1 MRFDRHRRVSTH
13 SQRIRCRHENDN
25 GEVDETGCPN
35 AYATATAANIGTTLS
50 ISTASMVALILL
62 AASVASS
69 SSSVGVAVGY
79 CSQQHQRRQR
89 RQHQQRWQ
97 HPLSVSFSS
106 QLSVSS
112 PTLVAAAAASVPPP
126 NSRLGR
132 NHLLRQQQLQQQP
145 LMGSLTKRSRSSS
158 SGHQRISS
166 DGIGNVGDDGDR
178 LRSGL
183 RFATYSSYYDQ
194 YCNGDVDDCEG
205 GVDDANNSSAA
216 TTIGVGGGSGSQT
229 THVAATMNTTNQQM
243 RLARMLRV
251 SDNARLLDNDRSN
264 SSDRRQRRL
273 KLRSSCRRRMKNNRN
288 YSSTA
293 TSSSSM
299 SRLEYERRKA
309 AWAAKYTSVSTLRKS
324 FGSNK
329 NRIWGDFDP
338 STTRKLYHTLLP
350 RALLELRGLRDGL
363 MSCDEEEEESSG
375 DNGNGRKRKSSRW
388 YRRLWQRKGSPMAR
402 NGAINGDDDMD
413 TDDID
418 NITYLQQELKELA
431 PLAFRARLAAK
442 EYARERSRLPARI
455 GSMLYDGYRSWKKYG
470 KWKSTGMTW
479 EQVWKKYE
487 DQVLKE
493 YMMELGM
500 EMPESSVDHATASA
514 VERLEVTDDLDDEE
528 ITARICL
535 RILERSVVTND
546 AIDRLF
552 LKRLAVDDNVKQ
564 QGGGGSRCHTGNDI
578 PEEVIFEE
586 SRKRRQRKR
595 KRKLLSQER
604 HRRRILRIQVDLQAI
619 EKMFDDD
626 IRELLRYS
634 HLSIEDG
641 EKRRSKRRDGAIFWK
656 STSGSSSS
664 ISGVGGDCD
673 NSTSVTRST
682 NNSTESS
689 QNLAVEGI
697 AAVARGGGGATTIN
711 GTAAIAD
718 AVSEFSELIAATML
732 STAILSSE
740 SNVNGSTKCA
750 SECTAIATNGDNNV
764 EEVLPLRKLSVH
776 EVFTLR
782 ILAATKERM
791 TLLQESPD
799 LGNPSWEGG
808 RIGYNE

>member
-1 MRFDRHRRVSTH
+1 MRFDIHQRVSTLP
-13 SQRIRCRHENDN
+13 QRHRHEDDN
-25 GEVDETGCPN
+25 GEVDEAECPN
-35 AYATATAANIGTTLS
+35 AYATATAATIGTTSS

-62 AASVASS
+62 AASVASSS

-89 RQHQQRWQ
+89 RQHQERWQ
-97 HPLSVSFSS
+97 HPLAVSFSS

-112 PTLVAAAAASVPPP
+112 PLVAAAAASVPPP

-166 DGIGNVGDDGDR
+166 DGIGSAGDDVDR
-178 LRSGL
+178 VRSGL

-194 YCNGDVDDCEG
+194 YCSGDVDDCEG

-216 TTIGVGGGSGSQT
+216 STIGVGDGSGNQT
-229 THVAATMNTTNQQM
+229 TRVAATMNTTNQQK

-251 SDNARLLDNDRSN
+251 SDNARLLVNDRNKSSN
-264 SSDRRQRRL
+264 RQQRRL
-273 KLRSSCRRRMKNNRN
+273 KLRSLSRRRMKNHRN
-288 YSSTA
+288 DSSTA

-375 DNGNGRKRKSSRW
+375 DNGNGKKWKSRHW
-388 YRRLWQRKGSPMAR
+388 HRRLWQRKGSLMAR
-402 NGAINGDDDMD
+402 NEAINGNDNMDMD
-413 TDDID
+413 DIE

-479 EQVWKKYE
+479 EQVWNKYE

-493 YMMELGM
+493 AMMELGM
-500 EMPESSVDHATASA
+500 EMPESSVDDAAAST

-552 LKRLAVDDNVKQ
+552 LRRLAVDDSVKQ
-564 QGGGGSRCHTGNDI
+564 QGEGGSRCHMGSGI
-578 PEEVIFEE
+578 PEDVIFEE

-595 KRKLLSQER
+595 KRKLLVQER
-604 HRRRILRIQVDLQAI
+604 HRRRKLRIQVDLQAI

-634 HLSIEDG
+634 HFSTEDG
-641 EKRRSKRRDGAIFWK
+641 ETRRSKRTGGAFFWK
-656 STSGSSSS
+656 STSGSISS
-664 ISGVGGDCD
+664 ISGVFGDCD
-673 NSTSVTRST
+673 NNTSVTTST

-689 QNLAVEGI
+689 QNLAIEGI
-697 AAVARGGGGATTIN
+697 ADVARGGGSATIIN
-711 GTAAIAD
+711 GTASIAD
-718 AVSEFSELIAATML
+718 AVTEFSEFLAATML
-732 STAILSSE
+732 STTILSSE
-740 SNVNGSTKCA
+740 SNVDGITERV
-750 SECTAIATNGDNNV
+750 SECNPIATTGDNNV
-764 EEVLPLRKLSVH
+764 EKLLPLRKLSVH
-776 EVFTLR
+776 EVCALR
-782 ILAATKERM
+782 ILATTKERM

-799 LGNPSWEGG
+799 PGDPSWEGG
-808 RIGYNE
+808 RIGENE

>member
-13 SQRIRCRHENDN
+13 SQRIRCRHEDDN

-112 PTLVAAAAASVPPP
+112 PTLVATAAASVPPP

-166 DGIGNVGDDGDR
+166 DGIGNAGDDGDR

-229 THVAATMNTTNQQM
+229 KDVAATMNTTNQQM

-363 MSCDEEEEESSG
+363 MSCDEEEEEESCG
-375 DNGNGRKRKSSRW
+375 DNGNGTKRKSSRW

-470 KWKSTGMTW
+470 KWKTTGMTW
-479 EQVWKKYE
+479 EQVWNKYE

-493 YMMELGM
+493 AMMELGM
-500 EMPESSVDHATASA
+500 EMPESSVDYATAST

-552 LKRLAVDDNVKQ
+552 LIRLAVDDVKQ
-564 QGGGGSRCHTGNDI
+564 QGEDGSGI
-578 PEEVIFEE
+578 LEEVIFEE
-586 SRKRRQRKR
+586 SRKRRQRRR
-595 KRKLLSQER
+595 KRKLLVQER
-604 HRRRILRIQVDLQAI
+604 NRRRKLRIQVDLQAI

-634 HLSIEDG
+634 HLSTEDG
-641 EKRRSKRRDGAIFWK
+641 ETRRSNRRGGAFFWK
-656 STSGSSSS
+656 NTSGSSSN

-689 QNLAVEGI
+689 QNVAVERI
-697 AAVARGGGGATTIN
+697 AAVVRGGGSATTIN

-718 AVSEFSELIAATML
+718 AVTEFSELLAAIVL
-732 STAILSSE
+732 STTILSSD
-740 SNVNGSTKCA
+740 NGSTERV
-750 SECTAIATNGDNNV
+750 SECNSIATNGDNNV
-764 EEVLPLRKLSVH
+764 EKLLPLRKLSVH
-776 EVFTLR
+776 EVFALR
-782 ILAATKERM
+782 ILATTKERM
-791 TLLQESPD
+791 ALLQESPD
-799 LGNPSWEGG
+799 PGNPSWEGG
-808 RIGYNE
+808 RIGDNE

>member
-1 MRFDRHRRVSTH
+1 
-13 SQRIRCRHENDN
+13 
-25 GEVDETGCPN
+25 
-35 AYATATAANIGTTLS
+35 
-50 ISTASMVALILL
+50 
-62 AASVASS
+62 
-69 SSSVGVAVGY
+69 
-79 CSQQHQRRQR
+79 
-89 RQHQQRWQ
+89 
-97 HPLSVSFSS
+97 
-106 QLSVSS
+106 
-112 PTLVAAAAASVPPP
+112 
-126 NSRLGR
+126 
-132 NHLLRQQQLQQQP
+132 
-145 LMGSLTKRSRSSS
+145 MGSLTKRSRSSS

-350 RALLELRGLRDGL
+350 RALLELRVLREGL
-363 MSCDEEEEESSG
+363 MICDKEEEESSG
-375 DNGNGRKRKSSRW
+375 DNGGKKRKSWPWR
-388 YRRLWQRKGSPMAR
+388 RRLWQRK
-402 NGAINGDDDMD
+402 GAINGDDDMD
-413 TDDID
+413 MDDID

-470 KWKSTGMTW
+470 KWKTTGMTW
-479 EQVWKKYE
+479 EQVWNKYE

-493 YMMELGM
+493 AMMELGM
-500 EMPESSVDHATASA
+500 EMPESSADYATAST

-552 LKRLAVDDNVKQ
+552 LIRLAVDDVKQ
-564 QGGGGSRCHTGNDI
+564 QGEDGSGI

-586 SRKRRQRKR
+586 SRKRRQRQR
-595 KRKLLSQER
+595 KRKLLVQER
-604 HRRRILRIQVDLQAI
+604 NRRRKLRIQVDLQAI

-634 HLSIEDG
+634 HLSTEDG
-641 EKRRSKRRDGAIFWK
+641 ETRRSNRRGGAFFWK
-656 STSGSSSS
+656 NTSGSSSN

-718 AVSEFSELIAATML
+718 AVTEFSELLAATVL
-732 STAILSSE
+732 STTILSSD
-740 SNVNGSTKCA
+740 NGNTERV
-750 SECTAIATNGDNNV
+750 SECNSIATNGDNNV
-764 EEVLPLRKLSVH
+764 EKLLPLRKLSVH
-776 EVFTLR
+776 EVFALR
-782 ILAATKERM
+782 ILATTKERM
-791 TLLQESPD
+791 ALLQESPD
-799 LGNPSWEGG
+799 PGNPSWEGED
-808 RIGYNE
+808 RRQ

>member
-1 MRFDRHRRVSTH
+1 
-13 SQRIRCRHENDN
+13 
-25 GEVDETGCPN
+25 
-35 AYATATAANIGTTLS
+35 
-50 ISTASMVALILL
+50 
-62 AASVASS
+62 
-69 SSSVGVAVGY
+69 
-79 CSQQHQRRQR
+79 
-89 RQHQQRWQ
+89 
-97 HPLSVSFSS
+97 
-106 QLSVSS
+106 
-112 PTLVAAAAASVPPP
+112 
-126 NSRLGR
+126 
-132 NHLLRQQQLQQQP
+132 
-145 LMGSLTKRSRSSS
+145 MGSLTKRSRSSS
-158 SGHQRISS
+158 GGYQRISS
-166 DGIGNVGDDGDR
+166 DGIGNASDDGDR

-183 RFATYSSYYDQ
+183 RFATYSSYFDQ
-194 YCNGDVDDCEG
+194 YCSRDVDDCEG
-205 GVDDANNSSAA
+205 RVDDANNSSVA
-216 TTIGVGGGSGSQT
+216 TTIGFGGGIGSQT
-229 THVAATMNTTNQQM
+229 THVAATINTSNQQK

-251 SDNARLLDNDRSN
+251 SDNARLLSNDKST
-264 SSDRRQRRL
+264 SSKHRQRRL
-273 KLRSSCRRRMKNNRN
+273 KLRSSSRRQIKNHIND
-288 YSSTA
+288 SSTA

-299 SRLEYERRKA
+299 NRLEYERRKA

-350 RALLELRGLRDGL
+350 RALLELRVLREGL
-363 MSCDEEEEESSG
+363 MICDKEEEESSG
-375 DNGNGRKRKSSRW
+375 DNGGKKRKSWPWR
-388 YRRLWQRKGSPMAR
+388 RRLWQRK
-402 NGAINGDDDMD
+402 GAINGDDDMD
-413 TDDID
+413 MDDID

-782 ILAATKERM
+782 ILATTKERM

>member
-13 SQRIRCRHENDN
+13 SQRIRCRHEDDN

-97 HPLSVSFSS
+97 HPLAVSFSS

-470 KWKSTGMTW
+470 KWKTTGMTW
-479 EQVWKKYE
+479 EQVWNKYE

-493 YMMELGM
+493 AMMELGM
-500 EMPESSVDHATASA
+500 EMPESSVDYATAST

-552 LKRLAVDDNVKQ
+552 LIRLAVDDVKQ
-564 QGGGGSRCHTGNDI
+564 QGEDGSGI

-586 SRKRRQRKR
+586 SRKRRQRRR
-595 KRKLLSQER
+595 KRKLLVQER
-604 HRRRILRIQVDLQAI
+604 NRRRKLRIQVDLQAI

-634 HLSIEDG
+634 HLSTEDG
-641 EKRRSKRRDGAIFWK
+641 ETRRSNRRGGAFFWK
-656 STSGSSSS
+656 NTSGSSSN

-689 QNLAVEGI
+689 QNVAVERI
-697 AAVARGGGGATTIN
+697 AAVVRGGGSATTIN

-718 AVSEFSELIAATML
+718 AVTEFSELLAATVL
-732 STAILSSE
+732 STTILSSD
-740 SNVNGSTKCA
+740 NGSTERV
-750 SECTAIATNGDNNV
+750 SECNSIATNGDNNV
-764 EEVLPLRKLSVH
+764 EKLLPLRKLSVH
-776 EVFTLR
+776 EVFALR
-782 ILAATKERM
+782 ILATTKERM
-791 TLLQESPD
+791 ALLQESPD
-799 LGNPSWEGG
+799 PGNPSWEGG
-808 RIGYNE
+808 RIGDNE